1 MHSDHDAFIRIILHK
16 FVFQFTTAEL
26 PDFDAT
32 RADDSYV
39 KMHTNAHTC
48 IKMRR
53 NAYKCAGLVDHTYIH
68 KRRRVDSRLDSHG
81 SMQHGPDGLRT
92 GCDRV
97 PM

>member
-39 KMHTNAHTC
+39 KMHTNAYKCTQMQENAPEC
-48 IKMRR
+48 IQMRR
-53 NAYKCAGLVDHTYIH
+53 TRGPHIHTQETPSGL
-68 KRRRVDSRLDSHG
+68 KARLTWKHAAWTGWAS
-81 SMQHGPDGLRT
+81 DGL
-92 GCDRV
+92 
-97 PM
+97 